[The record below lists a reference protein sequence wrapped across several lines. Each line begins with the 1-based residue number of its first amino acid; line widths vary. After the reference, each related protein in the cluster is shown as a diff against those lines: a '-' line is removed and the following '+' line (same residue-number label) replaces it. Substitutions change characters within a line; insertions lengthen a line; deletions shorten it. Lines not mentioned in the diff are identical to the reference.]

1 MDVTLDKLPEL
12 VKELRNLPTETQWV
26 DYKSDN
32 PDLYI
37 IGKDISALAN
47 SATIK
52 DKEHSYII
60 LNDASKINSLIS
72 IYNEK
77 QDNNID
83 NNQLESSLRKL
94 LSKNVIFDIKTVKL
108 EEKLTSVIIISKAQ
122 DRPVLFE
129 NVAYIRVA
137 NNTHRLNDYPHL
149 QSCFWDKVRINS
161 FEESPAFMDL
171 TAENAVRHLD
181 YNIYFESSNT
191 KAPSTLKDV
200 ASFMEKDG
208 VIKRQENSLY
218 SITNLGAIAFAKN
231 LYEFS
236 NVSRKTLRIVQYEG
250 NNRLNML
257 KEYIRVK
264 GYAADFKECLQ
275 LIMALLPCRQK
286 VINGIKTLE
295 NAFPETIVG
304 ELLSNALI
312 HQDLSATGTGPTV
325 EIFNNRIEIINPGTP
340 LIDVYRIIDSK
351 FKSRNRKL
359 AGLFCRLYKGEDT
372 VTGWEKVVSECEAH
386 NLTAPVIE
394 IYGDSHTKVTVFSY
408 RDFNE
413 LTHQEKLWSCYMHCC
428 IRRARKEFLT
438 PRSLRDRFGLKS
450 SGQSSVSRLISA
462 AIEKKLIKPVDKTAA
477 PADMKYVPYW
487 VSF

>member
-1 MDVTLDKLPEL
+1 MDKLPEL

-60 LNDASKINSLIS
+60 LNDASQINSLIS

-129 NVAYIRVA
+129 NVAYIHVA

-191 KAPSTLKDV
+191 KTPSTLKDV

-275 LIMALLPCRQK
+275 LIMALLPCHQK

-325 EIFNNRIEIINPGTP
+325 EIFNNRIEIINPGTL
-340 LIDVYRIIDSK
+340 LIDVNRIIDSK

-372 VTGWEKVVSECEAH
+372 MTGWEKIVSECEAH

-394 IYGDSHTKVTVFSY
+394 NLWRFSY
-408 RDFNE
+408 
-413 LTHQEKLWSCYMHCC
+413 KSY
-428 IRRARKEFLT
+428 
-438 PRSLRDRFGLKS
+438 RFF
-450 SGQSSVSRLISA
+450 I
-462 AIEKKLIKPVDKTAA
+462 
-477 PADMKYVPYW
+477 
-487 VSF
+487 